1 MIDINAIVAYLQH
14 ADPWSVYLILF
25 LFAYFE
31 NVVPPIPG
39 DVPVAFAGYLIAN
52 SNVSFFWALFWTTI
66 GSTGGFMTVYLL
78 SRNLGLKIYASGQS
92 AVHHRFA
99 RWMHKLFPPSEM
111 EEVRQK
117 FSTHGYA
124 AILANRFLFGSRA
137 VISIVVG
144 LLHLNVLLVLLA
156 AFSSATLW
164 NILLL
169 YGGYVLGQNWEG
181 IGKYVVMYSVPVTL
195 VFVGYIAFSV
205 AKYLRKRNKIG

>member
-14 ADPWSVYLILF
+14 ADPSSVYLILF
-25 LFAYFE
+25 LFAFFE
-31 NVVPPIPG
+31 NVIPPIPG

-52 SNVSFFWALFWTTI
+52 SNLSFFWSLFWASL

-78 SRNLGLKIYASGQS
+78 SRNLGLKLYASGES
-92 AVHHRFA
+92 EIHHRFA
-99 RWMHKLFPPSEM
+99 KWMHKLFPPSEM
-111 EEVRQK
+111 EIVRMK

-124 AILANRFLFGSRA
+124 AVLANRFLFGSRA

-156 AFSSATLW
+156 AMTSATLW

-169 YGGYVLGQNWEG
+169 YGGYVLGQNWQG
-181 IGKYVVMYSVPVTL
+181 IGKYVVIYSIPVTA
-195 VFVGYIAFSV
+195 VFVGYLAYSV
-205 AKYLRKRNKIG
+205 VKYLKKRNTGG